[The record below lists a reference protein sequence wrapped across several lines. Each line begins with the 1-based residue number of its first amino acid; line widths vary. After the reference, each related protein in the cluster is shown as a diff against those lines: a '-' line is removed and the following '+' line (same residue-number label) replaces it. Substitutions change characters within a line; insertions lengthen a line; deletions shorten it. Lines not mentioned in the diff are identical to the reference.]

1 MENTTTLLPS
11 LGFCLSLFAVGM
23 IIGSAYYDIFIKG
36 KK

>member
-23 IIGSAYYDIFIKG
+23 ILGSAIYDLFLKE